1 MVGSHQTFKIFRQ
14 ITTFL
19 GNNRALFK
27 FCYRNLHYLIRII
40 KLQKNQSVKA
50 NFMLTTRTTKAEIK
64 EFLINGANE
73 TKDKVWNF
81 N

>member
-1 MVGSHQTFKIFRQ
+1 
-14 ITTFL
+14 
-19 GNNRALFK
+19 
-27 FCYRNLHYLIRII
+27 
-40 KLQKNQSVKA
+40 
-50 NFMLTTRTTKAEIK
+50 MLTTRTTKAEIK